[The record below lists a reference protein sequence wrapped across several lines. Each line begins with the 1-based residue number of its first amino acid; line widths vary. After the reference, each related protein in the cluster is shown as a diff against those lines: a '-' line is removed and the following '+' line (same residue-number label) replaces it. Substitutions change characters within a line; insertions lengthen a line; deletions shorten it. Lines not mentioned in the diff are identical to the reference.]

1 MKGLHWILSDPSRGG
16 TNLEK
21 MVAAARRS
29 MVAVI
34 APGAGGSGWI
44 ALPNGVT
51 VTTQAAVGCHTDV
64 MLEYAERRR
73 AKARVIAVDVP
84 KDMAFVIPE
93 QPPGL
98 PYPSLLVRA
107 EPAPRT
113 GEAVCVLSASPGAGV
128 GAAAGVVFLASD
140 SAPRRRSYPMSAAAR
155 RCGEPVLDESGR
167 VLGIIV
173 AGEPPTSLSAAPPSP
188 WTRPMLGAAQFWEML
203 SEFDRDPEELR
214 HRGLVYHCPSCF
226 GVFSILDDRCITCGV
241 LLPHSWP
248 SPPELSGAERVVRD
262 ALAAI
267 GIIANKAR
275 IGPRRWRLLHTPDD
289 GIEPAEITLC
299 LHEDG
304 SHIAMCVPLVRIPA
318 ANHEAFYRLLLTI
331 NDATAGPYRVSI
343 VGDMVVLSLL
353 EPTAYPGDRDL
364 GEFFDDL
371 IRLGAEYRE
380 ALSKPFHAE
389 PVLEGFPEA

>member
-16 TNLEK
+16 THLEK
-21 MVAAARRS
+21 MIASARRS

-51 VTTQAAVGCHTDV
+51 VTSQAAVGCQTDIT
-64 MLEYAERRR
+64 LEYAERRR

-84 KDMAFVIPE
+84 NDMAFVIPE

-98 PYPSLLVRA
+98 PYPSLLVRTD
-107 EPAPRT
+107 PAPRP
-113 GEAVCVLSASPGAGV
+113 GEGVCVLSASPGAGV
-128 GAAAGVVFLASD
+128 GASAGVVFMAGEST
-140 SAPRRRSYPMSAAAR
+140 ARRRSYPMSASAR
-155 RCGEPVLDESGR
+155 RSGEPVLDDSGR
-167 VLGIIV
+167 VVGILV
-173 AGEPPTSLSAAPPSP
+173 AGEPPSSLSAAPPAP
-188 WTRPMLGAAQFWEML
+188 WTRPMLAAGAFWEKL

-214 HRGLVYHCPSCF
+214 HRGLVYHCPACV
-226 GVFSILDDRCITCGV
+226 GIFSILDDRCLTCGA
-241 LLPHSWP
+241 LLPHAWP

-275 IGPRRWRLLHTPDD
+275 TGPRRWRLLHTPDAD
-289 GIEPAEITLC
+289 IDPAEITLC
-299 LHEDG
+299 VHEDG
-304 SHIAMCVPLVRIPA
+304 SHITMSVPLVRLPST
-318 ANHEAFYRLLLTI
+318 NHEPFYRLLLTI
-331 NDATAGPYRVSI
+331 NDATAGPYRISLT
-343 VGDMVVLSLL
+343 GDIVVLSLL

-371 IRLGAEYRE
+371 VRLGAEYR
-380 ALSKPFHAE
+380 AVLGKPFHAE
-389 PVLEGFPEA
+389 ALLEGYPET

>member
-1 MKGLHWILSDPSRGG
+1 MKGLHWILSDPTRGG

-51 VTTQAAVGCHTDV
+51 VTSHAAVGCQTDV
-64 MLEYAERRR
+64 TLEYAEKRR

-84 KDMAFVIPE
+84 NDMAFVIPE

-98 PYPSLLVRA
+98 PYPSLLVRN

-113 GEAVCVLSASPGAGV
+113 GEGVCVLSASPGAGV
-128 GAAAGVVFLASD
+128 GAAAGIVFLAGD
-140 SAPRRRSYPMSAAAR
+140 SGARRRSYPMSAAAR
-155 RCGEPVLDESGR
+155 RSGEPVLDDSGR
-167 VLGIIV
+167 VIGVIV
-173 AGEPPTSLSAAPPSP
+173 AGEPPTSLSAVPPSP
-188 WTRPMLGAAQFWEML
+188 WTRPMLGASAFWEKL

-214 HRGLVYHCPSCF
+214 HRGLVYNCPACLAI
-226 GVFSILDDRCITCGV
+226 FSILDDRCLTCGAP
-241 LLPHSWP
+241 LPHAWP
-248 SPPELSGAERVVRD
+248 VPPELTGAERVVRD

-275 IGPRRWRLLHTPDD
+275 TGPRRWRLLHTPD
-289 GIEPAEITLC
+289 GTIEPAEITLC

-304 SHIAMCVPLVRIPA
+304 SHIAMSVPLVRLPA
-318 ANHEAFYRLLLTI
+318 TTGRPGTRQRLRTSEPLPRLRRWQPCLSCQPGFCPCNLEAASHRSSCLSI
-331 NDATAGPYRVSI
+331 ATPNR
-343 VGDMVVLSLL
+343 
-353 EPTAYPGDRDL
+353 
-364 GEFFDDL
+364 
-371 IRLGAEYRE
+371 
-380 ALSKPFHAE
+380 
-389 PVLEGFPEA
+389 